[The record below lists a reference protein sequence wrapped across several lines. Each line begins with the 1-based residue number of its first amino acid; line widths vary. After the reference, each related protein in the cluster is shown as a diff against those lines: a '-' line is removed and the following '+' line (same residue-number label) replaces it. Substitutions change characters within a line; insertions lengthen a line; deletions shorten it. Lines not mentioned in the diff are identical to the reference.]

1 MGSPTVVIEGG
12 MAYIGIIIGAG
23 TGGGGDCDD
32 IMGGGGIYEKL
43 SIGGGAR
50 YSGGALR
57 MGESLISVGSDMRL
71 AELVLPMLDVDIS
84 SDGTSS

>member
-23 TGGGGDCDD
+23 IGGGGDCDD
-32 IMGGGGIYEKL
+32 IMGGGIYEKL
-43 SIGGGAR
+43 SIGGGAL
-50 YSGGALR
+50 YNGGALR
-57 MGESLISVGSDMRL
+57 MGESLMSVDSDMRL